1 MYVDKIGATGI
12 TPPIEEIIDNWICEY
27 YENDATESI
36 SLYEFIFSK
45 INKVVLNNE

>member
-1 MYVDKIGATGI
+1 MYVDKISATGI